1 MTTPSHPKWGIV
13 STIKADAESILNFA
27 AYHLDLGAHRLHLY
41 LDAENPD
48 VYPHLKAHPKIRV
61 TTCDERYWKQ
71 HRTARPKMHQ
81 PRQTM
86 NATHAYGRIQTDW
99 IAHIDVDEFLW
110 PHVAP
115 QDQSRAITE
124 TLAALPADTDVLR
137 MRPLEALAGHT
148 DHYKAMVP
156 SGAEREHEVRAIY
169 PEFGVFL
176 KGGFLSHTAGK
187 LFARTGL
194 TDIQY
199 RIHNLFQHGEKNTR
213 EEEQAGLQI
222 CHRHATSWDD
232 WQGSYRFRLER
243 GSYRPGLGA
252 GFPASLGGMNKHEL
266 LTMIEQ
272 EHGRDGLR
280 RFFGEINAEV
290 PDVYDALRLRGMIH
304 HCPLDLAAKRR
315 QHFPQFD

>member
-1 MTTPSHPKWGIV
+1 MTTPSQPKWGLV
-13 STIKADAESILNFA
+13 STTKADAKSILDFA

-61 TTCDERYWKQ
+61 ITCDDRYWKQ
-71 HRTARPKMHQ
+71 HKAPRPKMHQ

-86 NATHAYGRIQTDW
+86 NATHAYERIQTDW

-110 PHVAP
+110 PHVAAA
-115 QDQSRAITE
+115 DQSRAITE
-124 TLAALPADTDVLR
+124 TLAALPAETDVLR
-137 MRPLEALAGHT
+137 MRPLEALAGHA

-156 SGAEREHEVRAIY
+156 SGGEREHEVRAIY

-194 TDIQY
+194 PDIQY

-213 EEEQAGLQI
+213 ETEQEELQI
-222 CHRHATSWDD
+222 CHRHAASWDD
-232 WQGSYRFRLER
+232 WQGSYRFRLAR

-252 GFPASLGGMNKHEL
+252 GFPARFGGLNKHEL

-272 EHGRDGLR
+272 DHGIDGLR
-280 RFFGEINAEV
+280 RFFGEINAEL
-290 PDVYDALRLRGMIH
+290 PEVYDALRLRGMIH
-304 HCPLDLAAKRR
+304 YCPLDLAAKRR